1 VWPDG
6 TTQLPEERI
15 LSTTV
20 AGVERVRLAGEIER
34 RLLVNY
40 RVDPDVVHSLLPPGL
55 RPQVVAGFAVAG
67 ICLIRLGAVRP
78 VGFPRWVGQR
88 SENAAHR
95 IAVEWDTPD
104 GTGTG
109 VYIPRRDSGSLLNV
123 AVGGRLFPGR
133 HHRARFHVVETE
145 AELQVGCRNA
155 DGSVDVNVHGR
166 ITGEPLA
173 SSLFPDLAAASRFF
187 RQGAVGWSPGP
198 GGALQGLRLVTT
210 DWRMDPVVVDSVRSS
225 FTTSPPGSR
234 SGRPPSTARWSCDGS
249 RSSGT
254 RRRSRDASVGR
265 LRRCRSR
272 RADRDGD
279 AQRLGVAFLI
289 RMALN
294 SSVADATASTQHHR
308 S

>member
-1 VWPDG
+1 MTCG
-6 TTQLPEERI
+6 RTARRKLPEERI

-145 AELQVGCRNA
+145 AELQVSCRNA

-225 FTTSPPGSR
+225 FYDQPTRFPPGSAAFD
-234 SGRPPSTARWSCDGS
+234 SALVM
-249 RSSGT
+249 
-254 RRRSRDASVGR
+254 RRIPVEWHPETFPGR
-265 LRRCRSR
+265 LG
-272 RADRDGD
+272 RAP
-279 AQRLGVAFLI
+279 AEV
-289 RMALN
+289 
-294 SSVADATASTQHHR
+294 
-308 S
+308 